1 MGCTAVAGA
10 EDANIADAVERV
22 DPAVVTVRSGKQG
35 GSGFIINASGQ
46 IVTCAH
52 VVGKASRAQVKLAD
66 GEVGSA
72 SVTTRDKARDLAVL
86 QFSGDV
92 STWAELGSSTRIKL
106 GEQIAAIGAPLG
118 LEHSVTTGGI
128 SSRNRVFGSNRYLQI
143 DAALNPGNSGGP
155 VVDKRGAIIGVN
167 TVVAKRA
174 ENVGFAIASEVLVAF
189 LREHGVEYDTVA
201 GDSIT
206 PAARA
211 PGMPDAPVPLQT
223 ESPVSLALVIAV
235 AALVS
240 ALVSAVVSMLV
251 MRVGLLRHG
260 GAAARSVGPQEPWR
274 PPAEEDV
281 SDIDITLE

>member
-66 GEVGSA
+66 A

-106 GEQIAAIGAPLG
+106 GERIAAIGAPLG

-128 SSRNRVFGSNRYLQI
+128 SSRNRVIGSNRYLQI